1 MVIRYRITIHYEVV
15 IMKDKYIVYFI
26 SRTKDKMLHFIEKQ
40 LQKNGLDDLIPSH
53 GNILTAL
60 YENHDKLTMKQIA
73 KTIGKDKSTIT
84 PLVNKLMDLGYIT
97 REKNQMDKRV
107 TYIMLTE
114 KGKQMQTKFSG
125 ISNEVYR
132 TAYKGFSVEEQKV
145 FLRLLKKLNNNFDSV

>member
-1 MVIRYRITIHYEVV
+1 
-15 IMKDKYIVYFI
+15 MKDKYIVYFI
-26 SRTKDKMLHFIEKQ
+26 SRTKDKMLHFIERQ
-40 LQKNGLDDLIPSH
+40 LQKNELNDLIPSH

-84 PLVNKLMDLGYIT
+84 PLVNKLIDLDYII
-97 REKNQMDKRV
+97 REKNQIDKRV

-114 KGKQMQTKFSG
+114 KGKQMQAKFSG
-125 ISNEVYR
+125 ISKEVYQ
-132 TAYKGFSVEEQKV
+132 TAYKGFSVEEQKN